1 MSEPFLGQIML
12 VPYNFAP
19 RGWAFCNGQVLPIS
33 QNTALFSLLG
43 TTYGGNGQTTF
54 ALPDLRGRV
63 PNSSGQGPG
72 LENYDLGQ
80 VGGFESVTL
89 TVNEMP
95 AHTHQ
100 LPTHTH
106 QAPAHTHL
114 APAHMHEVTALTDST
129 STGIPTSNLPA
140 SAARGTNLY
149 APPSSNTTTMASTM
163 IQSGGALDTAAGG
176 DQATSSAQPAIQLTG
191 GNQPFDNR
199 MPFLTLN
206 YCIALEGIFPS
217 RS

>member
-1 MSEPFLGQIML
+1 LYEEKHTVSEPFLGQIML

-19 RGWAFCNGQVLPIS
+19 RGWAFCNGQILPIA

-72 LENYDLGQ
+72 LENYELGQ
-80 VGGFESVTL
+80 VGGVESVTL
-89 TVNEMP
+89 TTNQLP

-100 LPTHTH
+100 IDAHTH
-106 QAPAHTHL
+106 QAPAHTH
-114 APAHMHEVTALTDST
+114 EVTALTDAA
-129 STGIPTSNLPA
+129 STGDPTSNLLA
-140 SAARGTNLY
+140 SAARGTNVY
-149 APPSSNTTTMASTM
+149 APPSANTKTMASTM
-163 IQSGGALDTAAGG
+163 VQSGGGLP
-176 DQATSSAQPAIQLTG
+176 TSSAQPAIQQTG
-191 GNQPFDNR
+191 GNQPFDIR
-199 MPFLTLN
+199 TPYLTLN

-217 RS
+217 RN